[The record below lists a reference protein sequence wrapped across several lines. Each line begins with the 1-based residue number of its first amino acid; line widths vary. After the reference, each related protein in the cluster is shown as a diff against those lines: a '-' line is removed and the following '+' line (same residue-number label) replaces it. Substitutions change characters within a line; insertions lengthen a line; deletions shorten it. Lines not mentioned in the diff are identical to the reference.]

1 MFNSN
6 CSPGLDRLRTIKFLQ
21 IRVFKGLWWWLFTLS
36 PMLFL
41 DYVSSYGQ
49 RQELKQMKGNMMG
62 GEGEKDT
69 GIHRRGMNMTA
80 GCRAMDQW
88 QIKQTV
94 PQKD

>member
-1 MFNSN
+1 
-6 CSPGLDRLRTIKFLQ
+6 
-21 IRVFKGLWWWLFTLS
+21 
-36 PMLFL
+36 
-41 DYVSSYGQ
+41 
-49 RQELKQMKGNMMG
+49 MKGYMR
-62 GEGEKDT
+62 EGEKGI